1 MIFHILKIKNT
12 IERMTMEAITHRE
25 ENTKERKKKKKDY
38 MGSKTLK
45 EMKKDVL

>member
-25 ENTKERKKKKKDY
+25 ENTKERKRRKKKI
-38 MGSKTLK
+38 TWVLK
-45 EMKKDVL
+45 P